1 MEVITKVPVTL
12 DERLEYGEELCLPA
26 TWEEFL
32 DLLEECE
39 YRIEYDEGKIISFM
53 GYATELH
60 EKLMVKIGHLLFLLL
75 NEDIFSVYGSNLA
88 LHIPGFVKRHYN
100 ADCVVVKGKSERV
113 TLRGNMTA
121 IANPVLIVEVLSA
134 SNRDYDL
141 NRKFKNYQK
150 IPSLQ
155 QVLFIESTE
164 RKVVSHQRENN
175 WTAQVFE
182 QPGEVVPVLNEGAIS
197 LDELYRKIDFTE
209 N

>member
-1 MEVITKVPVTL
+1 MEVINKIPVTL
-12 DERLEYGEELCLPA
+12 DERLECGEELRIPA

-39 YRIEYDEGKIISFM
+39 YRIEYDESQIISFM
-53 GYATELH
+53 GYVTELH
-60 EKLMVKIGHLLFLLL
+60 ETIVGEIIRLLGNLLL
-75 NEDIFSVYGSNLA
+75 DVSFKVNGSNRA

-121 IANPVLIVEVLSA
+121 LANPLLIVEVLSDF
-134 SNRDYDL
+134 NRDYDL

-150 IPSLQ
+150 IPALQ

-164 RKVVSHQRENN
+164 RKVVSHKREND
-175 WTAQVFE
+175 WATQVFE
-182 QPGEVVPVLNEGAIS
+182 HPGDAIPILGEGVIS
-197 LDELYRKIDFTE
+197 LDELYRKVDFTE
-209 N
+209 A

>member
-1 MEVITKVPVTL
+1 MEVINKIPVTL
-12 DERLEYGEELCLPA
+12 DERLECGEELRITA

-39 YRIEYDEGKIISFM
+39 YRIEYDECQIISFM

-60 EKLMVKIGHLLFLLL
+60 ETIVGEIIRLLGNLLL
-75 NEDIFSVYGSNLA
+75 DVSFKVNGSNLA

-121 IANPVLIVEVLSA
+121 LANPLLIVEVLSD
-134 SNRDYDL
+134 SNRGFDL

-150 IPSLQ
+150 IPALQ

-164 RKVVSHQRENN
+164 RKVVSHQREND
-175 WTAQVFE
+175 WAAQVFE
-182 QPGEVVPVLNEGAIS
+182 QPGDAIPILGEGAVS
-197 LDELYRKIDFTE
+197 LDELYRKVDFTE
-209 N
+209 A